1 MSFAYPFKYL
11 SGSIYS
17 RMPDLNVLLQTS
29 DKNQSNHHL
38 QNQSKFANVVH

>member
-17 RMPDLNVLLQTS
+17 KMPDLNVLLQTS
-29 DKNQSNHHL
+29 DTNQSNCHF
-38 QNQSKFANVVH
+38 QSQSKFANAVH